1 MCLDCYKELSKP
13 LPENTYEGFLTQALT
28 LWADVYKF
36 RTENVAQEV
45 RKWEIAVKIVEE
57 TLLPMLKNN
66 LRRAV
71 EKRPL

>member
-1 MCLDCYKELSKP
+1 MCSECYKELSKP
-13 LPENTYEGFLTQALT
+13 LPENTYRDFLTRALT
-28 LWADVYKF
+28 LWSDVYKF
-36 RTENVAQEV
+36 HTENAAQEI